1 MLGIGCVSR
10 TLEDSRTQATY
21 VPRSFISRRSV
32 PLLTECLERGHVPG
46 LADADLV
53 FEDAGVVADVL
64 LGDGADDERG
74 AVDGGALVA
83 VAAVAPRRQELA
95 VAVP

>member
-1 MLGIGCVSR
+1 MSR
-10 TLEDSRTQATY
+10 ALSKKRLK
-21 VPRSFISRRSV
+21 RSFISQKLSRYE
-32 PLLTECLERGHVPG
+32 LTEGLERRHVPR

-53 FEDAGVVADVL
+53 LEEAGVVADVL
-64 LGDGADDERG
+64 LGDGPDDERG

-83 VAAVAPRRQELA
+83 VAAAVAARRQELA